1 MISVFVYSVQSCCPP
16 FLHAAALAR
25 SSSAAAPEEKT
36 GFGTIVVGLDITGP
50 LRRFTEKAAKKIR
63 AISAARKPKP
73 WRRRS

>member
-36 GFGTIVVGLDITGP
+36 GFGTIVVGLVLVEGGCA
-50 LRRFTEKAAKKIR
+50 LKHL
-63 AISAARKPKP
+63 
-73 WRRRS
+73 